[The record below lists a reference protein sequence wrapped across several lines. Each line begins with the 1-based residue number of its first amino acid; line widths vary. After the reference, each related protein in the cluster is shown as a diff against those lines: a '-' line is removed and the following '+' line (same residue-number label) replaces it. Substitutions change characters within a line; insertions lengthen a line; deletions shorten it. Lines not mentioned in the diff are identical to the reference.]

1 MRLFWILLTVLV
13 FGAML
18 LFDTA
23 ALLQLTWYCVSGH
36 CGVRPLWI
44 GVTAFA
50 VVSVLYVLARLGRR
64 SGAGGKTGG
73 KRGARKAATPRKSA
87 PRKQGGKRKA

>member
-1 MRLFWILLTVLV
+1 MRLVWILLTVLV

-23 ALLQLTWYCVSGH
+23 ALLQLTWYCVSGN

-50 VVSVLYVLARLGRR
+50 VVSVLFVLARLGRR
-64 SGAGGKTGG
+64 TGAGG
-73 KRGARKAATPRKSA
+73 KRGARKAATPRKA
-87 PRKQGGKRKA
+87 AVRKQGGKRKA

>member
-1 MRLFWILLTVLV
+1 MRLVWILLTVLV

-23 ALLQLTWYCVSGH
+23 ALLQLTWYCVSGN

-50 VVSVLYVLARLGRR
+50 VVSVLFVLARLGRR
-64 SGAGGKTGG
+64 TGAGG
-73 KRGARKAATPRKSA
+73 RLHKAASEGRDTGEVLEKV
-87 PRKQGGKRKA
+87 